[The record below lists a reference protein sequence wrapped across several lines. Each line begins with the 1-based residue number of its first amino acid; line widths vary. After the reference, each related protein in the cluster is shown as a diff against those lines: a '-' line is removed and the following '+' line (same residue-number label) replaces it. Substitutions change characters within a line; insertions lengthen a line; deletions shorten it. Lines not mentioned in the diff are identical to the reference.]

1 MKNNTISTMNTVLK
15 KPLITEKYNDI
26 AEKLSQYAFVVDKKA
41 TKEDIKEAVE
51 KVYEVKVDR
60 VRTMVYQGKT
70 KTRYTKKGFM
80 EGRKAGYKKAIVT
93 LKDGDVI
100 DFYSNI

>member
-1 MKNNTISTMNTVLK
+1 MKTVLK
-15 KPLITEKYNDI
+15 RPLITEKFNDL
-26 AEKLSQYAFVVDKKA
+26 AEKRGQFAFVVDKKA
-41 TKEDIKEAVE
+41 SKDEIREEIE
-51 KVYEVKVDR
+51 KIYDVKVDR

-70 KTRYTKKGFM
+70 KTRYTKKGFL

-93 LKDGDVI
+93 LKDGGEI